1 MAHFSFVGV
10 GSDAIGFPE
19 ESMRVTLAVDVES
32 DVAPEL
38 IRRALLDFTDGRPE
52 IWPQLDPRTYEVH
65 WVKETSAEATEG
77 SPLPKVWS
85 REHYD
90 WSHPTMI
97 TWTAVESNFCTPGSH
112 IAMDITPHGAGGS
125 RVAVTWDRTAANL
138 RGRLNLAVVALGGNR
153 LLRWAT
159 RKSLSDVAK
168 AYGRDS

>member
-1 MAHFSFVGV
+1 MEVSV
-10 GSDAIGFPE
+10 
-19 ESMRVTLAVDVES
+19 RVTLEVEVES

-38 IRRALLDFTDGRPE
+38 IRQALLDFSDRRPE
-52 IWPQLDPRTYEVH
+52 IWPQLDPKTYQVH
-65 WVKETSAEATEG
+65 WVDETSAEVTEG

-90 WSHPTMI
+90 WSHPTTI

-112 IAMDITPHGAGGS
+112 ISMDITPSGAGGS
-125 RVAVTWDRTAANL
+125 CVAVTWDRTAANL
-138 RGRLNLAVVALGGNR
+138 RGRINLAIIALGGNR

-168 AYGRDS
+168 AYADGP